1 MNGISRQVSR
11 QFLVMTLMVVMASF
25 SLLSHA
31 QVSGVWR
38 VAVPMAN
45 VRAAPQGELVE
56 QIPQGQRVTVVARE
70 GAWLQVELTEGR
82 LAWMH
87 QVTLTESTQ
96 AAEPAEEQ
104 AAEPEEDGV
113 ELFGLV
119 LQDANRSELRTA
131 IRDSDVT
138 VVREVDAYPYDLYDP
153 SDWWPGST
161 EMVVGYLPEEQLFA
175 IAEITFRSHEDT
187 EQVREIAEQVQ
198 EQLGPWQRVLG
209 RRAEGPVEFEW
220 QQGGL
225 RIMVHRSWPDTTTYL
240 TYEIPERFAQMQEA
254 LDAR

>member
-31 QVSGVWR
+31 EIPGVWR
-38 VAVPMAN
+38 ISVPMAN
-45 VRAAPQGELVE
+45 VRAAPQGELVD

-70 GAWLQVELTEGR
+70 GAWLQVELDENR

-87 QVTLTESTQ
+87 QVTLTEL
-96 AAEPAEEQ
+96 AETSD
-104 AAEPEEDGV
+104 EDV

-131 IRDSDVT
+131 IRDTDVT

-153 SDWWPGST
+153 SDWWPGAT

-198 EQLGPWQRVLG
+198 KQLGPWQRVLG